1 MLEVRASCAHL
12 VGSLICVR
20 QPFEAKGLDKDLF
33 VISSPSALSP
43 LSAKSAD
50 AGLFDQSAL
59 SALAE
64 RLVEA
69 ARRAGADA
77 ADAVAVR
84 GVSQGVEVR
93 DGRVEESERSEG
105 DDVGLRVLV
114 GRREAVVS
122 TNDVGGD
129 GIARLAERAVAMA
142 RVAPDDKYVGLADPA
157 LLAHSFPDLDLLDPV
172 IPSVA
177 ELERRAQEAEAA
189 GLAVKGVTKSGG
201 ASASAGIGGMVLVTS
216 GGFHGSYLR
225 SSQSI
230 STTAISGEGTGM
242 ERDYDYTSA
251 PHAADLEPPEK
262 VGRVAGERTVA
273 RANPRKVETCKVPV
287 VYDPR
292 VAGPL
297 VGHLVGAIHGA
308 AIARKTSFLKD
319 KLGAQLFAKNIRII
333 DDPLRKRGL
342 RSQSFD
348 AEGVAVKKTAIVDD
362 GVLTTWLLDSST
374 ARELGMATTGHAH
387 RGVSSSPSPGPFNL
401 HLEAGAISPGEL
413 ISDIKQ
419 GFYVTDLIGSGVHGV
434 TGDYSRGASGFWI
447 ENGKLTYPVSEVT
460 IAGHLL
466 DLFKSLVPANDLE
479 FRYGINAPTL
489 RIEGLTL
496 GGR

>member
-1 MLEVRASCAHL
+1 MS
-12 VGSLICVR
+12 GIS
-20 QPFEAKGLDKDLF
+20 F
-33 VISSPSALSP
+33 VNSSPSAVSTLSK
-43 LSAKSAD
+43 KSANAD
-50 AGLFDQSAL
+50 LFDQSAL

-69 ARRAGADA
+69 AKRAGADA

-84 GVSQGVEVR
+84 GISQGVEVR

-114 GRREAVVS
+114 GQRQAVVS
-122 TNDVGGD
+122 TNDVSGD

-142 RVAPDDKYVGLADPA
+142 RVAPDDKYVGLADPS
-157 LLAHSFPDLDLLDPV
+157 LLARNFPDLDLLDPHV
-172 IPSVA
+172 PTTA
-177 ELERRAQEAEAA
+177 ELERRACEAEAA
-189 GLAVKGVTKSGG
+189 GLAVKGVAKSGG

-216 GGFHGSYLR
+216 TGFHGAYLR

-230 STTAISGEGTGM
+230 SVTAISGEGTSM
-242 ERDYDYTSA
+242 ERDYDFTSA
-251 PHAADLEPPEK
+251 PHAEDLASPES
-262 VGRVAGERTVA
+262 VGRSAGERTVA

-287 VYDPR
+287 VFDPR
-292 VAGPL
+292 VSGSL
-297 VGHLVGAIHGA
+297 VGHLVGAINGA
-308 AIARKTSFLKD
+308 SIARKTSFLKD
-319 KLGAQLFAKNIRII
+319 RLGEQLFASNIRII
-333 DDPLRKRGL
+333 DDPLRRRGL

-348 AEGVAVKKTAIVDD
+348 AEGVRVKKLALVDE
-362 GVLTTWLLDSST
+362 GVLTTWLLDCAT
-374 ARELGMATTGHAH
+374 ARELKLTTTGHAH
-387 RGVSSSPSPGPFNL
+387 RGVSSSPSPGSYNL
-401 HLEAGAISPGEL
+401 HLEPGSVTPKQL

-419 GFYVTDLIGSGVHGV
+419 GFYVTDLIGSGVNGV

-447 ENGKLTYPVSEVT
+447 ENGKITYPVSEVT

-466 DLFKSLVPANDLE
+466 EIFKSLAPANDLT
-479 FRYGINAPTL
+479 FRYGVNAPTL